1 MYILYSLISTLETDT
16 YTQIMWTMKLSFCG
30 GGKDPSQSHACFTW
44 IQYMFFYEVA
54 FLCPITVKLRK
65 QERAQSWI
73 LLSGSRA
80 TLTTPQLQY
89 YRMLFLPVSRY
100 RSVVSK
106 ACVEKL
112 EADIYGWFIQ
122 YSLKFEPILIYI
134 PKLANSFFTFLVSH
148 AYSFSLKKICKS
160 SWTSLIVYIITLL
173 FLIDILFPRKFR
185 L

>member
-16 YTQIMWTMKLSFCG
+16 CTQIMWTMNLSFCG
-30 GGKDPSQSHACFTW
+30 GKDLSQSHACFTW
-44 IQYMFFYEVA
+44 IHIVLWGRFSMPHNSE
-54 FLCPITVKLRK
+54 RK
-65 QERAQSWI
+65 KEIRAKRWI